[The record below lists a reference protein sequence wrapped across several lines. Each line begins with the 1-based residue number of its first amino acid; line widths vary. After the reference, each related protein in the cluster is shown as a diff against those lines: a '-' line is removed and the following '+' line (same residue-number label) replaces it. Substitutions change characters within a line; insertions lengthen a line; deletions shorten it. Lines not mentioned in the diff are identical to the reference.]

1 MSPKKRKAKLL
12 QIVEFHAEARHL
24 AGNLSANQLRLIE
37 VGIARG
43 KELEPGGGWQVE
55 EIDYFVVKETV

>member
-12 QIVEFHAEARHL
+12 QLAEFHAEARRL
-24 AGNLSANQLRLIE
+24 AGDLSANQRRFIE

-43 KELEPGGGWQVE
+43 RELEPGGWLAGGR
-55 EIDYFVVKETV
+55 T

>member
-12 QIVEFHAEARHL
+12 QLAEFHAEARRL
-24 AGNLSANQLRLIE
+24 AGDLSANQRRFIE

-43 KELEPGGGWQVE
+43 KELEPGGWLAGGR
-55 EIDYFVVKETV
+55 T